1 LIRVLGLISL
11 LLLGLNLGSNEE
23 AKSGEC
29 SDLGRNS
36 VVALQILEYINRDRV
51 KVYCN
56 GLVEELDIDFD
67 LIPVIGETYLVT
79 VEGGQIVDLQDQ
91 PGVPILEDIKV
102 LREVECMKLEEGRYL
117 CNGRVLRATYLP
129 RHLEEVTYY
138 EDGEVASWR

>member
-23 AKSGEC
+23 PKSGEC

-36 VVALQILEYINRDRV
+36 VVALQILEYVNRDRV

-79 VEGGQIVDLQDQ
+79 VEGGQIVDLEDQ
-91 PGVPILEDIKV
+91 PGVPILEEIKV

-129 RHLEEVTYY
+129 NNLEEVTYY

>member
-1 LIRVLGLISL
+1 M
-11 LLLGLNLGSNEE
+11 
-23 AKSGEC
+23 
-29 SDLGRNS
+29 
-36 VVALQILEYINRDRV
+36 